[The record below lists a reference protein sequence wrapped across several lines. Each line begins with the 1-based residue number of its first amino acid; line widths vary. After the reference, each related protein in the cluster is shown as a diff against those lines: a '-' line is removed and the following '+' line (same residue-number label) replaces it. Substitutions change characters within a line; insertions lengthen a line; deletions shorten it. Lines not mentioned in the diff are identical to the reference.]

1 MSELKIEDIIEYVN
15 SLCGVRKEIK
25 DDKIKKTEIIKE
37 YKEDKSYLTLFDA
50 FFSSICS
57 YFNVLN
63 QIDKNFYIE
72 KYKEFFIGEIK
83 KKNNSVRYTTPTNI
97 INKKKLMNDIK
108 NIKVLE
114 EKGNIKVY
122 DDILIFLSV
131 FFNINIIVIYEQ
143 LNKNIL
149 YTSNLTFNIF
159 KPCITIKNQ
168 NNKFNLIYF
177 NDELIYLY
185 YKNDKFKSFIENN
198 KFVSL
203 KQLTNLDYEETEFI
217 IKYDNDIEI
226 NEEIKEKIK
235 QSNKRS
241 KKQINQTSENKDND
255 KTDEKQEDKKETD
268 NSNINISKESEKFK
282 DCKKSDKSN
291 LLSSKDSENLT
302 EQIRQVMDIT
312 YTEDELKAM
321 TLVKL
326 KELAKQNKIR
336 QSNPE
341 TKKPKS
347 KAEFIKDLTAF
358 YQQ

>member
-25 DDKIKKTEIIKE
+25 DDKTKKTEIIKE
-37 YKEDKSYLTLFDA
+37 YKEDKSYLSLFDA

-57 YFNVLN
+57 YFNILN
-63 QIDKNFYIE
+63 QVDKNFYIE
-72 KYKEFFIGEIK
+72 KYKDFFIDEIK

-177 NDELIYLY
+177 NNELIYLY

-241 KKQINQTSENKDND
+241 KKQINQTSENKEND
-255 KTDEKQEDKKETD
+255 KTDEKQEDKKEI
-268 NSNINISKESEKFK
+268 NSNIDTFKENE
-282 DCKKSDKSN
+282 KSDKSN
-291 LLSSKDSENLT
+291 LPQTKDSENLT
-302 EQIRQVMDIT
+302 EQIRQVMDIS
-312 YTEDELKAM
+312 YTEEELKAM

>member
-25 DDKIKKTEIIKE
+25 NDKTKKTEIIKE
-37 YKEDKSYLTLFDA
+37 YKEDKLYLSLFDA

-57 YFNVLN
+57 YFNILN
-63 QIDKNFYIE
+63 QVDKNFYIE
-72 KYKEFFIGEIK
+72 KYKDFFIGEIK

-255 KTDEKQEDKKETD
+255 KTEEKQEDKKEIN
-268 NSNINISKESEKFK
+268 NSTVDISKESGKLDDSSFPQ
-282 DCKKSDKSN
+282 
-291 LLSSKDSENLT
+291 SKDNDNLT